1 MIRKRCFGPPP
12 PGLDVTALKGL
23 LLVLEGPDSSGRSSQ
38 IDLLADW
45 LEQQGFPVVVVG
57 LKRSALVG
65 KDLESAKNGN
75 VLSPRTMSLFYATD
89 FYDQLENTIVPA
101 LRAGAVVLAD
111 RYIFTPIARDIVR
124 GTDPDW
130 LDSLYSR
137 AIVPDAVFY
146 LQVSTRMLVDRTLT
160 SHGGLD
166 YWESGMDLG
175 LSRDWFGSFLHYQRK
190 LRDQFRKLQERYEFT
205 SINANRTISTIHAEL
220 RERVRRVLAIHY
232 PNHSFRDGARNGTGQ
247 RSKSST
253 IKGVGEAAPKEGVR
267 EPVKKGSRKPVG
279 GSKVQKT
286 RSAAG
291 RGSARQ
297 ENGSG
302 GRRRRG

>member
-12 PGLDVTALKGL
+12 PELDLASLKGL

-38 IDLLADW
+38 IDLLAQW

-65 KDLESAKNGN
+65 KELEKAKDGN

-124 GTDPDW
+124 GADPDW
-130 LDSLYSR
+130 LDSLYSG

-175 LSRDWFGSFLHYQRK
+175 MSRDWFGSFLHYQRR
-190 LRDQFRKLQERYEFT
+190 LRDQFRKLHDRYEFT
-205 SINANRTISTIHAEL
+205 PVNANRTIPTIHAEL
-220 RERVRRVLAIHY
+220 RERVRRVLMIHY
-232 PNHSFRDGARNGTGQ
+232 PNHSFRDGARNGSPKNSEVESGVKDARGPQ
-247 RSKSST
+247 AKKAGSK
-253 IKGVGEAAPKEGVR
+253 KAV
-267 EPVKKGSRKPVG
+267 VKKAVVKKTAARKTGSPVRK
-279 GSKVQKT
+279 T
-286 RSAAG
+286 AG
-291 RGSARQ
+291 NR
-297 ENGSG
+297 G
-302 GRRRRG
+302 GRSGR